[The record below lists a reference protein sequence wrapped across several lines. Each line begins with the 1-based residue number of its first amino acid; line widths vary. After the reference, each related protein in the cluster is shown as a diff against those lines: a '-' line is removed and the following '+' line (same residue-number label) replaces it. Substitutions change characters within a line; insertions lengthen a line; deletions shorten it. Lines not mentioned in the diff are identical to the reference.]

1 MKWGVV
7 FLLISIVF
15 IYCSIKVGYIFIV
28 FSIWNL
34 LSAFFYFFNMHY
46 IFKKRRNGTIPF
58 LSLVIFFPIVFMN
71 FFILIIY
78 RVLFPDKLYHKI
90 DENLFLGGRAFWFHV
105 KKIKQD
111 NIDVIFDLT
120 AEFWE
125 TKKIRDG
132 FIYKTI
138 PIMDTFGVTQE
149 RLVDGVNFI
158 NDFINKNKRVYIH
171 CAYGHSRSLLFLIA
185 TIMKKDGNKDWE
197 AIFRKVKKI
206 RKKIHLT
213 SVQIKTLKEF
223 SKNIV

>member
-7 FLLISIVF
+7 FLLISIFFFYFF
-15 IYCSIKVGYIFIV
+15 IKIGFIFII

-46 IFKKRRNGTIPF
+46 IFNKRENGTIPF
-58 LSLVIFFPIVFMN
+58 LSLTLFFPIIFMN
-71 FFILIIY
+71 FSILIIY

-90 DENLFLGGRAFWFHV
+90 DENLFLGGRLFWFQV
-105 KKIKQD
+105 KKIEQD

-125 TKKIRDG
+125 TKRVRDG
-132 FIYKTI
+132 FIYKTV
-138 PIMDTFGVTQE
+138 PIMDTFGVTQD
-149 RLVDGVNFI
+149 RLIDGVNFI
-158 NDFINKNKRVYIH
+158 NSFINKNKKIYIH

-185 TIMKKDGNKDWE
+185 SIMKKDGNKDWE
-197 AIFRKVKKI
+197 GIFKEIKKI
-206 RKKIHLT
+206 RKKTHLT
-213 SVQIKTLKEF
+213 SVQIKTLVEF